1 MRKHLEGLKGQQPEA
16 FEAVASS
23 QKGAIIR
30 IIGYAGTG
38 KTTVLGRIIDYL
50 AEESEKRFIVDRWRI
65 FVGAPTHQAKKVLR
79 SKIKNDTVTISTMH
93 SGMAM
98 QQQVNADGS
107 VKFVS
112 AVQGRLF
119 GEKGDSCEV
128 EASDVVV
135 CEECSMVS
143 EYMGKL
149 LMEMWAR
156 CRFTLILVGDGAQ
169 IPPVDDKRS
178 YFFTESFTSTYR
190 PVTVS
195 MTDIIRQG
203 ENSPIIEL
211 ATAIRNNLFA
221 DGQVMGKLVDGMVGV
236 ENSIG
241 FIRAVAG
248 KEISKT
254 MLPYFESQ
262 QYQQNHNYVKCIAYN
277 RKVAERYATFIRS
290 KLIGEGIT
298 ELVNGDLIIYE
309 APYSIDVF
317 PPKTIQNNDEFRILE
332 LKEDVSFIFNQQI
345 MVSRATVQDLYDGAI
360 YPNVVIPKREEL
372 VNIES
377 ICKKEKARII
387 KIYNQNERRNAWRVY
402 YSTLEKL
409 STVLFLYGI
418 TAHKSQGNTY
428 DYTLVDA
435 GNIFKVPDTEERNR
449 ILYTAITRASQGVYL
464 KLV

>member
-1 MRKHLEGLKGQQPEA
+1 MRKYLEGLKGQQPEA

-23 QKGAIIR
+23 SKGAIIR
-30 IIGYAGTG
+30 VIGYAGTG

-79 SKIKNDTVTISTMH
+79 SKIKNSSVTISTMH

-98 QQQVNADGS
+98 KQQVNADGS

-119 GEKGDSCEV
+119 GETSDSCEV
-128 EASDVVV
+128 EASDIVV
-135 CEECSMVS
+135 CEECSMIS
-143 EYMGKL
+143 KYMGEL
-149 LMEMWAR
+149 LMSMWAR

-178 YFFTESFTSTYR
+178 YFFTEAFTSTYR

-221 DGQVMGKLVDGMVGV
+221 DSQVMGKLVSGMVGF
-236 ENSIG
+236 ENSVG
-241 FIRAVAG
+241 FIRPITG
-248 KEISKT
+248 KEISKV
-254 MLPYFESQ
+254 MLPYFSGSE
-262 QYQQNHNYVKCIAYN
+262 YQQNHNHVKCIAYH
-277 RKVAERYATFIRS
+277 KKKAERYASFIRS

-298 ELVNGDLIIYE
+298 ELVDGDLIIYD
-309 APYSIDVF
+309 APYSIDIL
-317 PPKTIQNNDEFRILE
+317 PPKTIQNNDEFRVLE
-332 LKEDVSFIFNQQI
+332 LKEDVSFIFNQQV
-345 MVSRATVQDLYDGAI
+345 MVSKATVQDIYDGVI

-372 VNIES
+372 VRIEN
-377 ICKKEKARII
+377 ICKKEKLRIA

-402 YSTLEKL
+402 YATLEKL
-409 STVLFLYGI
+409 SNVLFLYGI

-428 DYTLVDA
+428 DYTLVDTED
-435 GNIFKVPDTEERNR
+435 IFENWETEERNR

>member
-1 MRKHLEGLKGQQPEA
+1 MRKYLEGLKGQQPEA

-23 QKGAIIR
+23 QMGAIIR
-30 IIGYAGTG
+30 IVGYAGTG

-50 AEESEKRFIVDRWRI
+50 AEESEKRFIMDRWRI

-79 SKIKNDTVTISTMH
+79 SKIKNSSVTISTMH

-98 QQQVNADGS
+98 KQQVNADGS

-112 AVQGRLF
+112 AVQGKLF
-119 GEKGDSCEV
+119 GETSDRCDV
-128 EASDVVV
+128 EGSNIVV
-135 CEECSMVS
+135 CEECSMIS
-143 EYMGKL
+143 KYMGEL
-149 LMEMWAR
+149 LMSMWAR

-178 YFFTESFTSTYR
+178 YFFTEAFTNTYR
-190 PVTVS
+190 PITVS

-221 DGQVMGKLVDGMVGV
+221 DGQVMGKLVNGMVGV

-290 KLIGEGIT
+290 KLIGEDIN
-298 ELVNGDLIIYE
+298 ELINGDLIIYD
-309 APYSIDVF
+309 APYSVDVF

-332 LKEDVSFIFNQQI
+332 LKEDVSFIFNQQV
-345 MVSRATVQDLYDGAI
+345 MVSRATVQDLYDGVV

-372 VNIES
+372 VHIENI
-377 ICKKEKARII
+377 CNKEKARIV
-387 KIYNQNERRNAWRVY
+387 KIYNQNERRNAWKTY

-428 DYTLVDA
+428 DYTLVDV

-449 ILYTAITRASQGVYL
+449 ILYTAVTRASQGVYL

>member
-1 MRKHLEGLKGQQPEA
+1 MRKYLEGLKGQQPEA

-23 QKGAIIR
+23 QMGAIIR

-50 AEESEKRFIVDRWRI
+50 AEESEKRFIMDRWRI

-79 SKIKNDTVTISTMH
+79 SKIKNSSVTISTMH

-98 QQQVNADGS
+98 KQQVNADGS

-119 GEKGDSCEV
+119 GETNDRCEV
-128 EASDVVV
+128 EASNIVV
-135 CEECSMVS
+135 CEECSMMS
-143 EYMGKL
+143 KEMGEL
-149 LMEMWAR
+149 LMSMWAR

-178 YFFTESFTSTYR
+178 YFFTETFTNTYR
-190 PVTVS
+190 PTTVS
-195 MTDIIRQG
+195 LTDIIRQG

-221 DGQVMGKLVDGMVGV
+221 DSQVMGKLVNSMVGR
-236 ENSIG
+236 ENNVG
-241 FIRAVAG
+241 FIRSITG
-248 KEISKT
+248 KEISRV
-254 MLPYFESQ
+254 MMPYFSGTL
-262 QYQQNHNYVKCIAYN
+262 YQQNHNHVKCIAYHKN
-277 RKVAERYATFIRS
+277 KAERYASFIRS

-298 ELVNGDLIIYE
+298 ELINNDLIIYN
-309 APYSIDVF
+309 APYSIDVS
-317 PPKTIQNNDEFRILE
+317 PPKTIQNNDEFRIMA
-332 LKEDVSFIFNQQI
+332 LKDDISFIFNQQVQ
-345 MVSRATVQDLYDGAI
+345 VSSASVQDLYDGSI
-360 YPNVVIPKREEL
+360 YHNVIIPKREEL
-372 VNIES
+372 VHIEN
-377 ICKKEKARII
+377 ICKKEKSRIA

-402 YSTLEKL
+402 YATLEKL
-409 STVLFLYGI
+409 SNVLFLYGI

-435 GNIFKVPDTEERNR
+435 GDIFENWETEERNR
-449 ILYTAITRASQGVYL
+449 ILYTAVTRASQGVYL

>member
-1 MRKHLEGLKGQQPEA
+1 MRKYLEGLKGQQPEA

-23 QKGAIIR
+23 QMGAIIR
-30 IIGYAGTG
+30 IVGYAGTG

-50 AEESEKRFIVDRWRI
+50 AEESEKRFIMDRWRI

-79 SKIKNDTVTISTMH
+79 SKIKNSSVTISTMH

-98 QQQVNADGS
+98 KQQVNADGS

-119 GEKGDSCEV
+119 GEINDRCEV
-128 EASDVVV
+128 EASNIVV
-135 CEECSMVS
+135 CEECSMMS
-143 EYMGKL
+143 KEMGEL
-149 LMEMWAR
+149 LMSMWAR

-178 YFFTESFTSTYR
+178 YFFTETFTNTYR
-190 PVTVS
+190 PTTVS
-195 MTDIIRQG
+195 LTDIIRQG

-221 DGQVMGKLVDGMVGV
+221 DSQVMGKLVNSMVGR
-236 ENSIG
+236 ENNVG
-241 FIRAVAG
+241 FIRSITG
-248 KEISKT
+248 KEISRV
-254 MLPYFESQ
+254 MMPYFSGTL
-262 QYQQNHNYVKCIAYN
+262 YQQNHNHVKCIAYHKN
-277 RKVAERYATFIRS
+277 KAERYASFIRS

-298 ELVNGDLIIYE
+298 ELINNDLIIYN

-317 PPKTIQNNDEFRILE
+317 PPKTIQNNDEFRIMA
-332 LKEDVSFIFNQQI
+332 LKDDISFIFNQQVQ
-345 MVSRATVQDLYDGAI
+345 VSSASVQDLYDGSI
-360 YPNVVIPKREEL
+360 YHNVIIPKREEL
-372 VNIES
+372 VHIEN
-377 ICKKEKARII
+377 ICKKEKSRIA

-402 YSTLEKL
+402 YATLEKL
-409 STVLFLYGI
+409 SNVLFLYGI

-435 GNIFKVPDTEERNR
+435 GDIFENWETEERNR
-449 ILYTAITRASQGVYL
+449 ILYTAVTRASQGVYL